1 MDDVILEQSLTV
13 VYGAGGVVQGLGGYG
28 HHHDQDSHQ
37 EVVTHRHVAG
47 HWRLGS
53 ADKVAR
59 FILIRNK
66 RLSSFSKLMA
76 HAKCKVHAVSTW
88 RMDRCKV

>member
-13 VYGAGGVVQGLGGYG
+13 VFGACGIVQGQAGYG
-28 HHHDQDSHQ
+28 QHHDDGHQ
-37 EVVTHRHVAG
+37 EEVWTHRHVAG

-53 ADKVAR
+53 ANKVAR

-66 RLSSFSKLMA
+66 RLSSFSKLM
-76 HAKCKVHAVSTW
+76 VLV
-88 RMDRCKV
+88 